1 MDKRKYK
8 MIYKEDKKRCKDKM
22 RFWAA
27 FLFNIPFSILYNYRI
42 AKLIVILFLFTVI
55 RV

>member
-27 FLFNIPFSILYNYRI
+27 YLLNRTINSVYYRI
-42 AKLIVILFLFTVI
+42 AKLIVILFLLTVI
-55 RV
+55 RVQ